1 MILVGPRDRGDT
13 FKTLIYLPWKV
24 FMTSTA
30 APNIKQSVLVGRQA
44 IFDRQKGVFGYEL
57 LYRDGQANSAQVV
70 DGDEATAR
78 VMVNTFLEMG
88 IDQIAGTS
96 QAFINLTANF
106 FLSQNY
112 EVLPKHNV
120 VLEVLESIEPSPMVI
135 QSLVRARQ
143 LGYKIALDDFIVR
156 DSHRALLEVA
166 DFVKVDI
173 LALTS
178 EQLLEQIDVL
188 KQYPVRLLAEK
199 VEDQEIY
206 TLCYEKGFE
215 YFQGYFFCKPQI
227 MEGVKLSGNRMA
239 IVLLLAKLQDPDI
252 QIKDLEE
259 LVENDLSLSLKL
271 LRFVNSASVG
281 LPRVVN
287 SIGQAVGM
295 VGTERMRQWASLLV
309 LAHTGGKPSELMRIA
324 LIRGR
329 MCQGLSRL
337 QGEST
342 SQGFTVGLFSVL
354 DAYFDCEMKQLLADL
369 PLASEILLALTEGQ
383 GCLGEILKCVMSYER
398 GEWDQIENSRFE
410 PHVVRQEY
418 FLSSEWAN
426 EVMKTTL
433 AGNEK

>member
-1 MILVGPRDRGDT
+1 
-13 FKTLIYLPWKV
+13 
-24 FMTSTA
+24 MTSTA
-30 APNIKQSVLVGRQA
+30 APNIKESVLVGRQA

-88 IDQIAGTS
+88 IDQITGTS

-120 VLEVLESIEPSPMVI
+120 VLEVLESIEPTPIVI

-156 DSHRALLEVA
+156 DSHRGLLEVA

-178 EQLLEQIDVL
+178 EQLLEQIEVL

-199 VEDQEIY
+199 VEDQEVY
-206 TLCYEKGFE
+206 ALCYEKGFE

-252 QIKDLEE
+252 HIKDLEE

-337 QGEST
+337 QGESA

-369 PLASEILLALTEGQ
+369 PLAPEILLALTEGQ
-383 GCLGEILKCVMSYER
+383 GCLGKILKCVMSYER

-410 PHVVRQEY
+410 PHVLRQEY
-418 FLSSEWAN
+418 LFSTEWAN

-433 AGNEK
+433 AGKEK

>member
-1 MILVGPRDRGDT
+1 MN
-13 FKTLIYLPWKV
+13 
-24 FMTSTA
+24 STA
-30 APNIKQSVLVGRQA
+30 APSINDSVLVGRQA
-44 IFDRQKGVFGYEL
+44 IFDRQKEVFGYEL
-57 LYRDGQANSAQVV
+57 LYRDSQANSAQVV

-78 VMVNTFLEMG
+78 VMVNTFLELG
-88 IDQIAGTS
+88 IDQIAGKG
-96 QAFINLTANF
+96 QAFINMTGNF
-106 FLSQNY
+106 FLSHNY
-112 EVLPKHNV
+112 EVLPTKNV
-120 VLEVLESIEPSPMVI
+120 VLEVLESIEPTPLVL
-135 QSLVRARQ
+135 QSLARARQ
-143 LGYKIALDDFIVR
+143 LGYQIALDDFIVR

-173 LALTS
+173 LALTRQ
-178 EQLLEQIDVL
+178 QLLEQIDVL

-199 VEDQEIY
+199 VEDQDVF
-206 TLCYEKGFE
+206 TLCYEQGFA

-252 QIKDLEE
+252 EMEALEE

-281 LPRVVN
+281 LPRVVD

-295 VGTERMRQWASLLV
+295 VGTERMRQWASLLI
-309 LAHTGGKPSELMRIA
+309 LANTGGKPSELMRIA

-337 QGEST
+337 QGASA

-369 PLASEILLALTEGQ
+369 PLSSEILLALTERQ
-383 GCLGEILKCVMSYER
+383 GCLGEILACVMSYER
-398 GEWDQIENSRFE
+398 GDWKQIENSLFE
-410 PHVVRQEY
+410 AQVLRHEY
-418 FLSSEWAN
+418 FLSAEWAN
-426 EVMKTTL
+426 EVMNATL
-433 AGNEK
+433 AGKGE